1 MRAGFFG
8 PIGIYKPERDV
19 DPDGIPILKASEYQR
34 TINPIKPGS
43 RNTIKVDKLQ
53 RRPNGDYIRDP
64 VTGEPLKVIGV
75 DGLPEQEEVGTMEPG
90 YRILGPFGINVGT
103 KEGRRRNT
111 VNLSNA
117 LTPEL
122 TALVEARGARAKID
136 EAADLAPR
144 IVTYAAAE
152 AAVSTVAS
160 MAVPGLTGPIIAPA
174 IAAHRLYKIGA
185 RRRKELQ
192 DFIYY
197 DTRNNTPARRA
208 LLRGYNFLLTPGDIA
223 FTGIYKGLNFL
234 IDVFNGESFLTTAA
248 EKMASRDK
256 DLSGLKEVDGGAINK
271 TLNVLDKVSDF
282 LTFGTQVKPEPA
294 KAA

>member
-19 DPDGIPILKASEYQR
+19 DPDGRPILKASEYQK

-43 RNTIKVDKLQ
+43 RNTRIVDRF
-53 RRPNGDYIRDP
+53 RRGPNGEYIRDP
-64 VTGEPLKVIGV
+64 VTQEPLRVIGP
-75 DGLPEQEEVGTMEPG
+75 DGLPQQEEIGTMEPG
-90 YRILGPFGINVGT
+90 YQILGPFGINIGT
-103 KEGRRRNT
+103 REGRRRNT

-136 EAADLAPR
+136 EAADLVPR
-144 IVTYAAAE
+144 IVTYTAAE
-152 AAVSTVAS
+152 AAVSTAAS

-174 IAAHRLYKIGA
+174 IAAHRLYRIGA

-234 IDVFNGESFLTTAA
+234 IDVFNGESFLTRAA

-256 DLSGLKEVDGGAINK
+256 DLSGLKEVDGGAANRI
-271 TLNVLDKVSDF
+271 LNVLDKVSDF

>member
-8 PIGIYKPERDV
+8 PIGIYKPERDATT
-19 DPDGIPILKASEYQR
+19 GALKEHEYEK
-34 TINPIKPGS
+34 TINPAKPGT
-43 RNTIKVDKLQ
+43 RNVKKINIYDIDPATGNPRLDRLGRPIVLGQ
-53 RRPNGDYIRDP
+53 R
-64 VTGEPLKVIGV
+64 EIGTV
-75 DGLPEQEEVGTMEPG
+75 EPG
-90 YRILGPFGINVGT
+90 YRILGPFGISVGT

-111 VNLSNA
+111 VNLSNS

-122 TALVEARGARAKID
+122 TALVEARGVRAKID

-152 AAVSTVAS
+152 AALSTAAS
-160 MAVPGLTGPIIAPA
+160 MAVPGLAGPIIAPA

-185 RRRKELQ
+185 QRRRELQ
-192 DFIYY
+192 DFINYEPK
-197 DTRNNTPARRA
+197 NNTGARRT
-208 LLRGYNFLLTPGDIA
+208 LLKGYNFLLAPGDIA

-234 IDVFNGESFLTTAA
+234 IDVFNGESFLTSAA

>member
-19 DPDGIPILKASEYQR
+19 DPDGRPILKASEYQR
-34 TINPIKPGS
+34 TINPLKPGS

-53 RRPNGDYIRDP
+53 RDENGVYIRDDNNIP
-64 VTGEPLKVIGV
+64 KRSIGD
-75 DGLPEQEEVGTMEPG
+75 DGLPIQEEIGTMEPG
-90 YRILGPFGINVGT
+90 YQILGPFGINVGT

-152 AAVSTVAS
+152 AAASTAAS

-234 IDVFNGESFLTTAA
+234 IDVFNGESFLTSAA

-256 DLSGLKEVDGGAINK
+256 DLSGLKEVDGGAVNR